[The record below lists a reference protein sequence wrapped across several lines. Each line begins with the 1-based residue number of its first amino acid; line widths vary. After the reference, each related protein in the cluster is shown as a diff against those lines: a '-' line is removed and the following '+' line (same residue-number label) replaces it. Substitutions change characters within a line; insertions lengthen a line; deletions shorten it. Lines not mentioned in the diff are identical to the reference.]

1 MCGESRRTHVLL
13 PHTTLSEFYGWG
25 LWRIMWRIIIAC
37 TFLVGLL
44 IWLPNQVHI
53 RDSRSVY
60 DSSLTCNLPSAYV
73 DSWIRSGLST
83 DIVLFKQCCFKL
95 YPFIFIY
102 VDFIRCALTKEENY
116 CINYSLHVGPTV
128 RNYVISKSARRKSL
142 IVLMLLISGNVLPNP
157 GPYNRCV
164 PIYTTPTEL
173 RSRSGLVLIHVNVR
187 NLLPKLDMVNIWA
200 RNTNADVIII
210 SESWLNKTILDKEIS
225 ITGYNVFRA
234 DRPKRGGGGGGGRNL
249 R

>member
-1 MCGESRRTHVLL
+1 
-13 PHTTLSEFYGWG
+13 
-25 LWRIMWRIIIAC
+25 MWRIIIAC

-60 DSSLTCNLPSAYV
+60 DSSLTCNLSSAYV

-83 DIVLFKQCCFKL
+83 DFVPFKQCCFKL

-142 IVLMLLISGNVLPNP
+142 IVLMLLISGNQ
-157 GPYNRCV
+157 GQGFFIC
-164 PIYTTPTEL
+164 
-173 RSRSGLVLIHVNVR
+173 H
-187 NLLPKLDMVNIWA
+187 
-200 RNTNADVIII
+200 II
-210 SESWLNKTILDKEIS
+210 NY
-225 ITGYNVFRA
+225 TGYNQ
-234 DRPKRGGGGGGGRNL
+234 K
-249 R
+249 